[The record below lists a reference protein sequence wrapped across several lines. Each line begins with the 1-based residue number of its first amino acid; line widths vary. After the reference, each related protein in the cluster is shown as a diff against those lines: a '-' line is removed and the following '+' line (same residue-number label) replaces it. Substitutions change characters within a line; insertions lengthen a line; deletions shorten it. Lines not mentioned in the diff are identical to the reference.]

1 MKKSTGT
8 ALAAAL
14 VLGLAGCGGGGGGGG
29 GSGVPLLPIVNAPP
43 PPPAPAPPAVAELKL
58 TVEIDGSAATPDSS
72 GKYAVAP
79 GQLVAV
85 KASDSAAW
93 LGSAGGSGVTR
104 TDVDTGTAQ
113 WISRFANPGATGAG
127 GYKLVANASDN
138 RSVELNFTV
147 GTGDYG
153 NGDYMVFAAN
163 GSRQKLHVD
172 FDAKT
177 YSVTDAAGDKTSG
190 TFSMG
195 IHGWMFTSSRVVG
208 TNNTGFTALKDT
220 FVGAFPF
227 AAAFTTPVSYKTV
240 PFVATRAFVVSP
252 DKLDGTYDR
261 ARIEFTGAGAES
273 AIAQI
278 QISGGGTVMKQCN
291 DLQIYR
297 IENCPS
303 GSVTTSVVAA
313 DAEPGMWTLKDATT
327 GTLLGR
333 FSIANVEG
341 DKVYL
346 SAGVAPITSSQIL
359 SVGVPAAASYAAFDS
374 GGWTTAG
381 TTDFSNVTP
390 TQYTLLSTGPVPT
403 TTLALSA
410 LTGSSPTGI
419 RLGVSGA
426 DSYFAMRSS
435 RIELLIGAR
444 SPSPQHGFLHIGV
457 TF

>member
-29 GSGVPLLPIVNAPP
+29 GSGVPLLPIVNAP

-147 GTGDYG
+147 GTGDYA

-190 TFSMG
+190 TFSLG
-195 IHGWMFTSSRVVG
+195 GHQWMFTSSRVTG
-208 TNNTGFTALKDT
+208 TNTTGFIALKDT

-227 AAAFTTPVSYKTV
+227 AAAFSAPVSYKTV

-261 ARIEFTGAGAES
+261 ARIELTSTGGES

-313 DAEPGMWTLKDATT
+313 DAEPGMWTLKDPTN

-346 SAGVAPITSSQIL
+346 SAGVAPVTSSQIL
-359 SVGVPAAASYAAFDS
+359 SIGVPAASSYAGFDS
-374 GGWTTAG
+374 HGWATNGALNL
-381 TTDFSNVTP
+381 SNVTP
-390 TQYTLLSTGPVPT
+390 TKYTLLSTNAPMT
-403 TTLALSA
+403 TDLALVAPSA
-410 LTGSSPTGI
+410 GSPPGI
-419 RLGVSGA
+419 RIGTA
-426 DSYFAMRSS
+426 TPDAYFAMRSS
-435 RIELLIGAR
+435 KLELLIGAR